1 MSDKYSKD
9 LISYEIGLE
18 KDITKLDYK
27 LSVLS
32 KLSKTDEFNIMI
44 NLLKRVKNII
54 KDNKLDSLDVN
65 TDLFESEEEYELMS
79 VINKF
84 ENIKNE
90 DFEVQTK
97 EILGNAFVVNN
108 FFDNVMINVENNEK
122 KNNRIAIL
130 TRLMKSIDSVVSV

>member
-1 MSDKYSKD
+1 MAAPYNPP
-9 LISYEIGLE
+9 
-18 KDITKLDYK
+18 
-27 LSVLS
+27 V
-32 KLSKTDEFNIMI
+32 
-44 NLLKRVKNII
+44 
-54 KDNKLDSLDVN
+54 
-65 TDLFESEEEYELMS
+65 
-79 VINKF
+79 
-84 ENIKNE
+84 KNE